1 MKILLVVWNFYPNTA
16 YTNHTKATV
25 RGFRES
31 GVKCDV
37 FSIKPLL
44 EADDMA
50 LNQKFVGTKNYVKTA
65 FAMLYNYM
73 ALTNVAKNYDVIYC
87 ATSDLRIIKR
97 LLPFARK
104 YNKVIVHERT
114 EYPDVFMS
122 FGRAKLNE
130 YCKYVA
136 KFDKIFTISTYI
148 KSFLANR
155 GVENDKLQ
163 VYPMIVDPHRFDGIE
178 KQDVGYRYIAY
189 CGNLQNSKDG
199 VSDLIEAYGS
209 TEYAKEI
216 FKLVLIGKTPSE
228 TEMAIYKAAIDKYE
242 LTDKVI
248 FTGQVQYYDMPQMLK
263 NADVLALC
271 RPNNH
276 QAEGG
281 FPTKLGEYLSTGN
294 PVLVT
299 NVGDM
304 GLYIKDDV
312 NGFLS
317 EPSNISMFC
326 EKLDY
331 ITTHY
336 DKAKQVGLRGMDLVH
351 TSFNYKEQTNIILQT
366 IKTIKS
372 KYKRYYL

>member
-31 GVKCDV
+31 GAQCDV

-44 EADDMA
+44 EADDMV
-50 LNQKFVGTKNYVKTA
+50 LNHKLVGTRNYVKTT

-73 ALTNVAKNYDVIYC
+73 VLTNVAKNYDVIYC
-87 ATSDLRIIKR
+87 ATSDLRVIKR
-97 LLPFARK
+97 LLPFARNN
-104 YNKVIVHERT
+104 NKVIVHERT
-114 EYPDVFMS
+114 EYPDVFMPS
-122 FGRAKLNE
+122 ECAKMKE

-136 KFDKIFTISTYI
+136 KFDNIFTISTYI
-148 KSFLANR
+148 KKFFANR

-178 KQDVGYRYIAY
+178 KQNIGYRYIAY

-199 VSDLIEAYGS
+199 VSDLIEAYGAS
-209 TEYAKEI
+209 KYAKEI
-216 FKLVLIGKTPSE
+216 FKLVLIGKKPSE
-228 TEMAIYKAAIDKYE
+228 EEMSIYKAAIDKHK
-242 LTDKVI
+242 LSDKVV

-304 GLYIKDDV
+304 ELYIKDGI
-312 NGFLS
+312 NGFVS
-317 EPSNISMFC
+317 EPNNIEMFRN
-326 EKLDY
+326 KLDF
-331 ITTHY
+331 IANHY
-336 DKAKQVGLRGMDLVH
+336 DEAKLIGQKGIGLVH
-351 TSFNYKEQTNIILQT
+351 SSFNYKKQTNIILQS
-366 IKTIKS
+366 IKTIIS
-372 KYKRYYL
+372 KR